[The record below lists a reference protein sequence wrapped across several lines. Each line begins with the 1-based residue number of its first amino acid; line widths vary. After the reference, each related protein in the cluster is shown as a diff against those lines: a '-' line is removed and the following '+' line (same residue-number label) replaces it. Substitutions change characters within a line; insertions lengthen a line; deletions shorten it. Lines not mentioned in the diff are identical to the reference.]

1 MFVMMRSICG
11 ECLPGEGGHEGRLVA
26 IRASGVLFRWQRG
39 SCGVSSV
46 EMTLLRRLLPLA
58 CLVTT
63 LSAFAAE
70 PTSEVFEKPSGEVL
84 RLEYLLSLPEGYEV
98 DPAKRWPLVV
108 FLHGAGERGDQLA
121 NVAKH
126 GPPKLAAAGQKFPF
140 LLASPQCPN
149 EEWWT
154 EQPVLEL
161 IESLEEKYR
170 IDPMR
175 IYLTGLSMGG
185 YGTWHFATLAP
196 ERFAAIAP
204 VCGGGIPYKMRL
216 IPHLPVWAFHGGKD
230 SVVVPDESAR
240 LVEALKKAG
249 NTKVEFTVY
258 PEAGHDS
265 WTEAY
270 ANPALYDWILSHS
283 LPAKP

>member
-1 MFVMMRSICG
+1 MMRSICG
-11 ECLPGEGGHEGRLVA
+11 ECLPGEGGHEGRLAA
-26 IRASGVLFRWQRG
+26 IRAIGVLFRWQRG

-70 PTSEVFEKPSGEVL
+70 PTSEVFEKPSAEVQ

-185 YGTWHFATLAP
+185 FGTWHTAAAHP
-196 ERFAAIAP
+196 DRFAAIVP
-204 VCGGGIPYKMRL
+204 ICGGGNPADAAKFKDIPC
-216 IPHLPVWAFHGGKD
+216 WNFHG
-230 SVVVPDESAR
+230 DEDKAVK
-240 LVEALKKAG
+240 VEKKARSPH
-249 NTKVEFTVY
+249 NNHPFC
-258 PEAGHDS
+258 
-265 WTEAY
+265 
-270 ANPALYDWILSHS
+270 NI
-283 LPAKP
+283 